1 LMTRLRQRTDITLN
15 EKLRKQE
22 REDNETERLA
32 IENKRRKAKGMTLL
46 NELKSDSDI
55 GDTKH
60 GREQKNSEK
69 DNDKSIDNEISKD
82 NSKNNNIK
90 VGDDKKLADQE
101 EPDALL
107 FETGNILTD
116 LMSLNEKTVAKQQ

>member
-1 LMTRLRQRTDITLN
+1 MTKLRQRTDITLN

-46 NELKSDSDI
+46 SELKNDDDVSD
-55 GDTKH
+55 
-60 GREQKNSEK
+60 KNK
-69 DNDKSIDNEISKD
+69 NNGINEDDSKD
-82 NSKNNNIK
+82 NNIK
-90 VGDDKKLADQE
+90 EGDDKNLADQE

-116 LMSLNEKTVAKQQ
+116 LMSLNEKTVAKQQSQQ